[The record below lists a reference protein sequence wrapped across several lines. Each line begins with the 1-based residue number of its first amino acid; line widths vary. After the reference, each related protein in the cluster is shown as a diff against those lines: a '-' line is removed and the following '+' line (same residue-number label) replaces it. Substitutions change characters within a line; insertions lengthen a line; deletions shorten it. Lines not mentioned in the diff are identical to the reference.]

1 MDRERLGRQIR
12 FILEL
17 DKEKSILRQTH
28 LSGGGPRENDAEH
41 AWHLAAM
48 TWLLSEY
55 SNQPVDTAKTML
67 MVLLHDVV
75 EIDAGDSYA
84 YDPEAQK
91 SAPERERKAAERLYG
106 LLPEDQGSFL
116 KALWEEFE
124 KGESPE
130 AKFAHVMDNLQ
141 PMLLNHS
148 NGGQDWSS
156 RGVRRSQVEE
166 RNQHTAVGSET
177 IWAYMKEIIEQNLQ
191 RGSLKDE

>member
-1 MDRERLGRQIR
+1 MDRERLDRQIR

-41 AWHLAAM
+41 
-48 TWLLSEY
+48 
-55 SNQPVDTAKTML
+55 V
-67 MVLLHDVV
+67 VLLHDVV

-124 KGESPE
+124 RGESPE

-166 RNQHTAVGSET
+166 RNRHTAEGSET